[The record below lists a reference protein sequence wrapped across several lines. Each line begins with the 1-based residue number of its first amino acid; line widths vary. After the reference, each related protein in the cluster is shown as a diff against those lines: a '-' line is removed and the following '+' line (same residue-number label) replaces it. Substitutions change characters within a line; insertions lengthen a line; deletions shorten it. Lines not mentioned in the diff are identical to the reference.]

1 MKNKLT
7 GNKYKADLDSLKVE
21 LFFESD
27 ESMVFTII
35 EGGSLTEKG
44 YSERVETIIA
54 EIRPQIYMVAWKEIS
69 GATVT
74 HVEDHE
80 NGILHSNATLPD
92 GSFYTMKGT
101 IHPINTIQQNDK

>member
-1 MKNKLT
+1 MENSLI
-7 GNKYKADLDSLKVE
+7 GNTYKMETDFLKVR

-27 ESMVFTII
+27 NSMVFTILDGELTAI
-35 EGGSLTEKG
+35 GHTEK
-44 YSERVETIIA
+44 VQTTIA
-54 EIRPQIYMVAWKEIS
+54 EIRPNVFMVAWKEIS

-80 NGILHSNATLPD
+80 NGIVYSNATLSD

-101 IHPINTIQQNDK
+101 IRLLND

>member
-1 MKNKLT
+1 MKSNLT
-7 GNKYKADLDSLKVE
+7 GNRYIMDVGVLKTE
-21 LFFESD
+21 LYFETD

-35 EGGSLTEKG
+35 DGGSLTENG
-44 YSERVETIIA
+44 YSEHVETTVA
-54 EIRPQIYMVAWKEIS
+54 EIRPQVYMIAWKELS

-80 NGILHSNATLPD
+80 NGIIYSNATLPD

-101 IHPINTIQQNDK
+101 IKPLSP

>member
-1 MKNKLT
+1 MFL
-7 GNKYKADLDSLKVE
+7 ADLGAFKSE

-27 ESMVFTII
+27 DTLVFRIA
-35 EGGSLTEKG
+35 EGGGPAAVGHKEK
-44 YSERVETIIA
+44 VQITLV
-54 EIRPQIYMVAWKEIS
+54 EIRPQVYMVAWKEAT

-80 NGILHSNATLPD
+80 NGILYSNATLPD

-101 IHPINTIQQNDK
+101 ITPLKEQ

>member
-1 MKNKLT
+1 MKNKLA
-7 GNKYKADLDSLKVE
+7 GNKYRMDVGVLKTE

-35 EGGSLTEKG
+35 EGGSLTKKG
-44 YSERVETIIA
+44 YTERVQTTVV
-54 EIRPQIYMVAWKEIS
+54 EIRPQVYMVAWKEIS

-80 NGILHSNATLPD
+80 NGIIYSNATLPD

-101 IHPINTIQQNDK
+101 IRLLEN